1 MVQNTTLNSL
11 IIFTHPTEA
20 VQMCEMSRQSMQLLA
35 RYNKPRQ
42 SQTVQL
48 AGLVMV
54 QLYNLQNIELIAHDE
69 NFYTEASLT
78 SSFINSWQSHQH
90 TYKVLSKEYEM
101 PTNDK
106 IIYAVQIR
114 TNH

>member
-1 MVQNTTLNSL
+1 VVQNTTLNSL

-69 NFYTEASLT
+69 NFYLHRSITNIIIHQQLAISPAYV
-78 SSFINSWQSHQH
+78 QSAEQR
-90 TYKVLSKEYEM
+90 
-101 PTNDK
+101 
-106 IIYAVQIR
+106 I
-114 TNH
+114 